1 MNHLRHQNYKNKHTG
16 IEYLNNTHT
25 HTHTHSHTHTHTH
38 IYICIYIYIHIYIY
52 IYKIAAFNSYFLKPI
67 NVSIDDR

>member
-25 HTHTHSHTHTHTH
+25 HTRTHTHTHTH
-38 IYICIYIYIHIYIY
+38 IYINMYIYIYTYIY
-52 IYKIAAFNSYFLKPI
+52 IYKIATFNSYFLKPI